1 VGQCPSSCAHRCACR
16 LLLGTGHMT
25 PTFKQLAGNQRRA
38 QLHRSCQVTARAAP
52 LSACNQVLTMQ
63 LLCKLQRPGHRAQA
77 LACGRQV
84 RGGKC
89 VAAHN
94 CPSSCQRALLLV
106 HVTCRRK
113 RVHTWSLPRGLVTA
127 ARVPEFAAA
136 LQSQRRSMYFDLGQ
150 ISAATLVTFDSL
162 STPWFEARDV
172 QGCGRPQI
180 AFCTYHY
187 ALAALN
193 PSVRI
198 SVRHSMPTRGGT
210 NKRNKGLH
218 LTAPQSCRRAI
229 NSLSISLAL
238 SGYLL

>member
-127 ARVPEFAAA
+127 ARVPEGAAA
-136 LQSQRRSMYFDLGQ
+136 LQSQRRSKYFDLGQ
-150 ISAATLVTFDSL
+150 ISAATLVTFDRL

-172 QGCGRPQI
+172 GRQASVSRAKIPR
-180 AFCTYHY
+180 FCSYSPNRV
-187 ALAALN
+187 LARPL
-193 PSVRI
+193 V
-198 SVRHSMPTRGGT
+198 G
-210 NKRNKGLH
+210 
-218 LTAPQSCRRAI
+218 
-229 NSLSISLAL
+229 
-238 SGYLL
+238 